1 MALDRHQGIVS
12 YDAPVKDLYALGEM
26 PPLGHVPAR
35 MHAWCIRK
43 ERHGPPETA
52 MQVEVVDTWD
62 IGADEVQRLGGIA
75 VGVIPEALMRKELA
89 HAGLAEL
96 HVTPSMHARKT
107 LMAELA
113 DGFVALPGGIG
124 TFEEIFEIWTWA
136 QLGFHRKP
144 CGLLNVASYYD
155 ALAVFLDHAM
165 AEQFVSPEHHQML
178 VVESNPATLL
188 DRFLTYT
195 PPTLPKWLGRGET

>member
-1 MALDRHQGIVS
+1 MGKLSSLCVYCGSSSGRIDDYAVAARALAQAMVERDIRLVYGGAGVGIM
-12 YDAPVKDLYALGEM
+12 G
-26 PPLGHVPAR
+26 
-35 MHAWCIRK
+35 
-43 ERHGPPETA
+43 
-52 MQVEVVDTWD
+52 VV
-62 IGADEVQRLGGIA
+62 ADEVLRLGGVA

-89 HAGLAEL
+89 HAGLTEL

-155 ALAVFLDHAM
+155 ALAMFLDHAM

-178 VVESNPATLL
+178 VVESDPATLL

-195 PPTLPKWLGRGET
+195 PPALPKWLGRGET